1 MKEMVNRMGVVHLG
15 PVLEMMCENLGD
27 FHKFLRAPRSL
38 VSNPFVSSRNA
49 FSDLTQQGPISTTVG
64 PIMPLTLE
72 RYRILELLA
81 ELLHCSN
88 MSLLNR
94 PVEFHHLY
102 DSEGR
107 LQGGLSA
114 LEELASVI
122 AMNAS
127 NDRSQDDISDEEES
141 EVKPARDFPVR
152 TVTQDSP
159 SLDSDEDMDEPGSSD
174 EEMEEIAM
182 YEEPFSSSSIAAES
196 PGASISV
203 ETASISSTGSSSS
216 GGTISNSGSSPST
229 PMDGRPSR
237 RQSMRSI
244 GSRRSSRRRKDTMDQ
259 SIEVKLPIGEQLKK
273 QFLEM
278 NLFSTLLVSP
288 LPFASTSG

>member
-1 MKEMVNRMGVVHLG
+1 
-15 PVLEMMCENLGD
+15 
-27 FHKFLRAPRSL
+27 
-38 VSNPFVSSRNA
+38 
-49 FSDLTQQGPISTTVG
+49 
-64 PIMPLTLE
+64 
-72 RYRILELLA
+72 
-81 ELLHCSN
+81 

-182 YEEPFSSSSIAAES
+182 YDEPFSSSSTAAES

-288 LPFASTSG
+288 LPFAPTSG

>member
-1 MKEMVNRMGVVHLG
+1 
-15 PVLEMMCENLGD
+15 
-27 FHKFLRAPRSL
+27 
-38 VSNPFVSSRNA
+38 
-49 FSDLTQQGPISTTVG
+49 
-64 PIMPLTLE
+64 
-72 RYRILELLA
+72 
-81 ELLHCSN
+81 

-182 YEEPFSSSSIAAES
+182 YDEPFSSSSTAAES

-278 NLFSTLLVSP
+278 NLFSTLLVSS
-288 LPFASTSG
+288 LSFASTSG